1 MLQGLDPVLE
11 GIVADLDKVTDFSG
25 MIQMSKPCDD
35 DEIPLVE
42 SPSESTSDIISSIKD
57 QLEAASKNSI
67 EAKAAKKAAEEAE
80 TLEDLQKKY
89 AKKQEEKKAEEVK
102 KTKLDIESDEK
113 VQEAEAEA
121 KKKVTE
127 AEKAA
132 QK

>member
-25 MIQMSKPCDD
+25 MIQMSKPYDD

-121 KKKVTE
+121 KKKVAE

-132 QK
+132 

>member
-102 KTKLDIESDEK
+102 KTKLDIESGEE

-132 QK
+132 